1 MRVGR
6 WLSDCGRLR
15 SAICGEYARKLLWD
29 RRFRWS
35 ACCRPCTV
43 NPSRKLRR
51 FESFTCHHVRERAS
65 DLRKRGRRPFSYTW
79 WGYRNGPFLATI
91 MVLGS
96 QACDL
101 RKRVQR
107 TGWRR
112 PPCGIREEVWVR
124 ATVLAGLPWRLT
136 CQYARGG
143 GMQSLWKL
151 TPSRLAVVA

>member
-65 DLRKRGRRPFSYTW
+65 DVMKERGLLPLPAAPPS
-79 WGYRNGPFLATI
+79 G
-91 MVLGS
+91 MLGS
-96 QACDL
+96 IQSAVREGEEAPNGSVC
-101 RKRVQR
+101 RKAV
-107 TGWRR
+107 
-112 PPCGIREEVWVR
+112 CGNRC
-124 ATVLAGLPWRLT
+124 AL
-136 CQYARGG
+136 
-143 GMQSLWKL
+143 
-151 TPSRLAVVA
+151 